1 MNTNDN
7 INVVSAVL
15 HLREASSNLLE
26 IQPKTS
32 NVLLELADG
41 LLKMFNVNEDEVS
54 EMLDMTKKISENE
67 ESK

>member
-67 ESK
+67 ENK